1 MTAIS
6 LTVNGRLVQADVV
19 PRLHL
24 ADFLRDHLNLTGTH
38 IGCEQGVCG
47 ACTVEIDGEIARSCL
62 TFAVT
67 CDGSAVRTIEGFD
80 DDALMQRLRLTF
92 SEAHALQC
100 GYCTPGMLIAAHDL
114 LGRRPGLDRA
124 AIRTEM
130 SGNLCR
136 CTGYGGMINAIE
148 RLMKEAVEPRSAT
161 QRLGPAPIALDRPG
175 VAAIPV
181 NQPPQPPATQRFRG
195 RSILVNLE
203 SITSDQDTTH
213 LRQTFAIDHPRDAV
227 WQLVRDPARAAALI
241 PGVTLSEIG
250 NDRIS
255 GQIAIRL
262 GPIRAT
268 FSGKGTVRPIDS
280 DYRQVITG
288 RGDDRLSGSIA
299 EGEIACTLHRI
310 ETAKTRLDIRL
321 SYSLRGPLAQFG
333 RSHLIGDLVQ
343 QIGQAFAQNLDAAL
357 TDGMPQKTAEMAPMT
372 MLLKAI
378 RRRFVAIVSR
388 WIGRGK

>member
-6 LTVNGRLVQADVV
+6 LTVNGRLVQTDVV

-62 TFAVT
+62 TFAVA
-67 CDGSAVRTIEGFD
+67 CDGGTVRTIEGFD
-80 DDALMQRLRLTF
+80 DDALMRRLRQTF
-92 SEAHALQC
+92 REEHALQC

-114 LGRRPGLDRA
+114 LRRRPGLNRA

-136 CTGYGGMINAIE
+136 CTGYVGMINAIE
-148 RLMKEAVEPRSAT
+148 RLMGEAVERRPALL
-161 QRLGPAPIALDRPG
+161 RLGPAPIASNRRGAAAPANRP
-175 VAAIPV
+175 APSPPI
-181 NQPPQPPATQRFRG
+181 QPLRS
-195 RSILVNLE
+195 RSIAVNLE
-203 SITSDQDTTH
+203 QMTRDGDTTR
-213 LRQTFAIDHPRDAV
+213 LRQTFVVDHSCDAI
-227 WQLVRDPARAAALI
+227 WQLVRDPARAAGLI
-241 PGVTLSEIG
+241 PGVTLSEIR
-250 NDRIS
+250 ND
-255 GQIAIRL
+255 QIRAQMTIRL

-268 FSGKGTVRPIDS
+268 FSGEGTAQPIDS

-288 RGDDRLSGSIA
+288 RGQDRLSGSIA

-310 ETAKTRLDIRL
+310 ETAKTAVAISL

-333 RSHLIGDLVQ
+333 RAHLVADLVQ
-343 QIGQAFAQNLDAAL
+343 QIGQAFAQNLDTAL
-357 TDGMPQKTAEMAPMT
+357 ATGTLLKPAELAPMT
-372 MLLKAI
+372 MLLKVA
-378 RRRFVAIVSR
+378 RRRFAAFLRS
-388 WIGRGK
+388 IGRAK